1 MSRQRYGKSDR
12 GLPRSAAR
20 DREALESEI
29 QALATTDLADL
40 RARWKTVHRRAPPPG
55 LYRDLIVRSLAYKL
69 QADAY
74 GDLDLQ
80 TKQMLAKL
88 AKGNESVLD
97 PEKPLL
103 KPGTILVREWDKML
117 HHVTV
122 LNKGFAWN
130 GKTYPSLSAAARA
143 ITGTNWNGHAFFGL
157 RPRRG
162 RTDADA

>member
-1 MSRQRYGKSDR
+1 MSGQRYEKSDR
-12 GLPRSAAR
+12 GLPRSAVR
-20 DREALESEI
+20 DRQALEREI

-40 RARWKTVHRRAPPPG
+40 RARWKTVHRRTPPPG
-55 LYRDLIVRSLAYKL
+55 LYRDLLVRSLAYKL

-88 AKGNESVLD
+88 ARGNQSVLD

-117 HHVTV
+117 HHVTA

-130 GKTYPSLSAAARA
+130 GKTYSSLSAAARA
-143 ITGTNWNGHAFFGL
+143 ITGTNWNGHVFFGL
-157 RPRRG
+157 RPNRG
-162 RTDADA
+162 RKDADA